1 MSLKKKVLYFAV
13 SMALAGT
20 AQAGDLRADPLL
32 AVDMNRAAI
41 VDRIVADWAGAL
53 SPAQEKALRGT
64 LHALRADRLLA
75 VSAAPSIEG
84 LLGSLN
90 GVDRASVVAGRKTD
104 LKGLGDLDLAYTPVT
119 PCRIVDTRNVARRL
133 VAGVA
138 QTFDGQAGSFV
149 AQGGDASSC
158 DVPAGVGALALTVVA
173 FQPDNLGYIR
183 LWAANTAEPGSTTI
197 NFDPGVINVATGTI
211 VPVDAAN
218 AGRFSAKSPTG
229 TDVIIDV
236 VGYFNSIDSVAGPT
250 GPTGPAG
257 ATGATGATGPA
268 GPSGPTGATGPAG
281 PTGPTGA
288 TGTQGITGPSGP
300 QGLIGA
306 QGPQGATGPTGPQGV
321 QGPTGIQGLPGP
333 TGPAGPTGAT
343 GATGPSGTGV
353 RLIDAND
360 VVLGNVVSA
369 ARNSVTFV
377 TSAGYM
383 TTINWNGTFSPA
395 QIYYT
400 GATCTGS
407 AYLNSGSSAN
417 VGYMY
422 GKFLVWSGSLGQF
435 MIATPGSIKADGTA
449 ETVKPSVAGFT
460 ITAIDN
466 PTCGPSSSDQYMWPL
481 TATTTTAVGLPA
493 AIVPPLR
500 MQ

>member
-1 MSLKKKVLYFAV
+1 MKRKALFFAI

-20 AQAGDLRADPLL
+20 AHAGDLRADPLL
-32 AVDMNRAAI
+32 AVDMNRTAI
-41 VDRIVADWAGAL
+41 INQIVAGWAGTL
-53 SPAQEKALRGT
+53 SSAQEKALRET

-90 GVDRASVVAGRKTD
+90 GGDQASVVGGHRTN

-119 PCRIVDTRNVARRL
+119 PCRIVDTRGVSRRL

-149 AQGGDASSC
+149 AQGGESSSC
-158 DVPAGVGALALTVVA
+158 NVPAGVGALALTVVV
-173 FQPDNLGYIR
+173 FQPDNLGYVR
-183 LWAANTAEPGSTTI
+183 LWSANGAEPGATTI
-197 NFDPGVINVATGTI
+197 NFDPGVINVATGAI
-211 VPVDAAN
+211 VQVDGAN
-218 AGRFSAKSPTG
+218 AARFSAKSPTG

-236 VGYFNSIDSVAGPT
+236 VGYFNSIDTVAGPT
-250 GPTGPAG
+250 GPTGATGAAG
-257 ATGATGATGPA
+257 ATGATGPAGPSGATGATGPA
-268 GPSGPTGATGPAG
+268 GPSGPTGATGPQG
-281 PTGPTGA
+281 VTGPA
-288 TGTQGITGPSGP
+288 
-300 QGLIGA
+300 GL
-306 QGPQGATGPTGPQGV
+306 QGPIGS
-321 QGPTGIQGLPGP
+321 QGPIGPIGLPGPMGAQGLPGP
-333 TGPAGPTGAT
+333 AGPIGPTGAT

-353 RLIDAND
+353 RLLDANN

-369 ARNSVTFV
+369 ARNNVTFV

-435 MIATPGSIKADGTA
+435 MVATTGSIKADGTA

-481 TATTTTAVGLPA
+481 TATTTAAVGLPA
-493 AIVPPLR
+493 VVVPPLR

>member
-1 MSLKKKVLYFAV
+1 
-13 SMALAGT
+13 MALAGT
-20 AQAGDLRADPLL
+20 AQAGELRADPLL
-32 AVDMNRAAI
+32 AVDMNRTAI
-41 VDRIVADWAGAL
+41 VNRIVADWAGVL
-53 SPAQEKALRGT
+53 SPGQENALRET

-75 VSAAPSIEG
+75 VSAAPSIEA

-90 GVDRASVVAGRKTD
+90 SADQIGAVTGRKTN
-104 LKGLGDLDLAYTPVT
+104 LKGLGELDLAYTPVT

-138 QTFDGQAGSFV
+138 QTFDGQAASFV
-149 AQGGDASSC
+149 SQGGAASSC

-173 FQPDNLGYIR
+173 FQPDNLGFIR
-183 LWAANTAEPGSTTI
+183 LWTANGVEPDSSTI
-197 NFDPGVINVATGTI
+197 NFDPGVINVASGTI
-211 VPVDAAN
+211 VQVDGAN
-218 AGRFSAKSPTG
+218 AGRFSAKSPRG

-236 VGYFNSIDSVAGPT
+236 VGYFNEIDTVT
-250 GPTGPAG
+250 GPTG
-257 ATGATGATGPA
+257 ATGATGAAGATGPA
-268 GPSGPTGATGPAG
+268 GPGGPTGAAGPAG
-281 PTGPTGA
+281 PTGPTGVIGA
-288 TGTQGITGPSGP
+288 QGIAGPTGP

-321 QGPTGIQGLPGP
+321 QGPIGTQGLPGP
-333 TGPAGPTGAT
+333 IGPVGPTGAT

-353 RLIDAND
+353 RLLDANNA
-360 VVLGNVVSA
+360 VLGNVVSA
-369 ARNSVTFV
+369 ARSNVTFV
-377 TSAGYM
+377 TTAGYM

-407 AYLNSGSSAN
+407 AYLNSGSSTN

-460 ITAIDN
+460 ITAFDN